1 MPGPVRIVRLESI
14 RDFRQC
20 ELLQVSIWGADPIE
34 VTPAD
39 VLITVHRHG
48 GLVLGAYDSAQEMIG
63 FLFGFPGITGA
74 DNPSAGS
81 AGRLQHCSHAL
92 GVVPEWQGK
101 GVGFRLKLAQREW
114 LVHQGIELVTWTYDP
129 LELGNAV
136 LNIGKL
142 GAVCRCYLR
151 DLYGAMPD
159 ALNAGIPSD
168 RFEVAWWINSPR
180 VRARL
185 QTGWVRL
192 SFGELVEKGVPIVNR
207 ATARADAR
215 PGPGDFVMPD
225 ADRALVEFPSGV
237 QAIKSIDGKR
247 AMSWRLS
254 VREAMEALFER
265 EYEVDDVV
273 AENESAVLRSYYL
286 LRRGVAPL

>member
-1 MPGPVRIVRLESI
+1 MPGPVRIDRLESI

-48 GLVLGAYDSAQEMIG
+48 GLVLGAYDSSQKMIG
-63 FLFGFPGITGA
+63 FLFGFPGLTGA
-74 DNPSAGS
+74 DNPSAGA

-101 GVGFRLKLAQREW
+101 GIGFRLKLAQREW
-114 LVHQGIELVTWTYDP
+114 LLSQGIELVTWTYDP
-129 LELGNAV
+129 LESGNAM

-159 ALNAGIPSD
+159 VLNAGIPSD
-168 RFEVAWWINSPR
+168 RFEVAWWIDSPR

-192 SFGELVEKGVPIVNR
+192 SLGELVEKGVPIVNR
-207 ATARADAR
+207 SIACGDGTLE
-215 PGPGDFVMPD
+215 PGLFV
-225 ADRALVEFPSGV
+225 AQGAGRVLVELPTSIQKIKCEKADLAMRWRSSIRGV
-237 QAIKSIDGKR
+237 MESLFLDG
-247 AMSWRLS
+247 
-254 VREAMEALFER
+254 
-265 EYEVDDVV
+265 YEIDDVV
-273 AENESAVLRSYYL
+273 VDRDDAARRFYYL
-286 LRRGVAPL
+286 LCNRH